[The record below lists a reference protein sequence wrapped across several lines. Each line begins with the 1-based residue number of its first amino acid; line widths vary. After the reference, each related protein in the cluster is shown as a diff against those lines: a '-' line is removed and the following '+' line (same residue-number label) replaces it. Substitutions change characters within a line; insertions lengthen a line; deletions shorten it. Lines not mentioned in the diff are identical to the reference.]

1 MKIEFLSS
9 GDLLEHK
16 STILAFLVESYKV
29 NFNLSQELCTSV
41 CKEKFNL
48 LNTYLKQDSATLI
61 GAFNKEELIGFVWL
75 YKQTNFGEQRLH
87 INQIIVSQEHRGKGI
102 AKQLIKEAERF
113 AINNEIKT
121 MDLNVSEI
129 NVEAIKMYDN
139 IGFSTERRLM
149 KKVL

>member
-1 MKIEFLSS
+1 MKIEFLDSR
-9 GDLLEHK
+9 DLLEHR
-16 STILAFLVESYKV
+16 STILTFLIESYKV
-29 NFNLSQELCTSV
+29 NLNLSQEQCTSV
-41 CKEKFNL
+41 CNEKINL
-48 LNTYLKQDSATLI
+48 LDTYLEQDSATLI
-61 GAFNKEELIGFVWL
+61 GAFNNEELIGLVWL
-75 YKQTNFGEQRLH
+75 YKHTNFGELRLH
-87 INQIIVSQEHRGKGI
+87 INHIIVSKEHRGKGI

-113 AINNEIKT
+113 AINNEIKI

>member
-1 MKIEFLSS
+1 MKKEILDSR
-9 GDLLEHK
+9 DLLEHK

-29 NFNLSQELCTSV
+29 NFNLSQEQCTSV
-41 CKEKFNL
+41 CIEKINL
-48 LNTYLKQDSATLI
+48 LNTFLKQNSATLI
-61 GAFNKEELIGFVWL
+61 GAFDNEELIGFVWL
-75 YKQTNFGEQRLH
+75 YKHTNYEELRLH
-87 INQIIVSQEHRGKGI
+87 INQIIVSKKHRGKGV

-121 MDLNVSEI
+121 IDLNVSEI